1 MPDLLAGTLITA
13 LDTPP
18 TVENQQSGSFTFTN
32 TAAWGIGT
40 VGGTYVDCGVA
51 FTAPTTGRVTVDWR
65 GELDN
70 NTAGS
75 WTGLSFVVRTGN
87 VVGSG
92 TTFQAADIT
101 RAIIAYN
108 PTHGAFGLSD
118 LVTGLTG
125 GDAYNVRLEHLVGG
139 GGATG
144 TLLRRAVTV
153 TPAT

>member
-18 TVENQQSGSFTFTN
+18 TVEDQEAGSFTFN
-32 TAAWGIGT
+32 ATAAWGIDADA
-40 VGGTYVDCGVA
+40 GTYVDCGVA
-51 FTAPTTGRVTVDWR
+51 FTAPTTGRVKVDWR

-75 WTGLSFVVRTGN
+75 WTGLSYVVRTGN

-92 TTFQAADIT
+92 TTFQVADHS
-101 RAIIAYN
+101 RAIITYN
-108 PTHGAFGLSD
+108 PTHGEFGMSD
-118 LVTGLTG
+118 LVTGLTP